1 MLAPL
6 PVDIQDFMRWPWVQI
21 APYFDELEARPLSAE
36 TVGAWLA
43 DWSALARRLHETRQR
58 LLVATSVNT
67 IDAAADAAYNAFLDG
82 IYANQEAASQR
93 LKEKLLAS
101 GLEPEGFD
109 IPLRHLRADADL
121 FRESNLQLLIEEHKL
136 VREQEKIQ
144 GAQSVTWQGQELT
157 LVQTLRRLQGETR
170 DTRERM
176 WRLAFDR
183 WLQDRDALN
192 DLWARMFATRG
203 RLAANAGKPDYRAYI
218 WQKNYRFDYTPDD
231 CLRFADAIEATVVPA
246 ARRVYAR
253 HRARLGVET
262 LRPWDLSDGWFNR
275 PVESGG
281 RAPLKPF
288 GDVAEMIAR
297 TGDIFQRVD
306 PTLGGYYADMR
317 GAGLLDLDN
326 RKNKS
331 PGGFCTDYSY
341 SARPFIFMNAVGVH
355 DDVQTLLHESGH
367 AFHVYETAGLPYFQQ
382 QDVTMEIA
390 EVASMSMELL
400 AAPYLTEAN
409 GGFYTPRD
417 AARARSEHLE
427 GMLLFW
433 PFMAVVDGFQ
443 HWAYMHPQDAVVP
456 EACDATW
463 ARLWARFIPDI
474 DFSGLEAVVATGWHR
489 KLHIFQLPFY
499 YIEYGL
505 AQLGAA
511 QVWANSLTD
520 PAGALAAY
528 RRALAL
534 GATRPLPEL
543 YAAAGARLAFD
554 AETLGRSVALI
565 ETTLA
570 QLAEQSA

>member
-101 GLEPEGFD
+101 GFEPEGFD

-570 QLAEQSA
+570 QLAEESA

>member
-6 PVDIQDFMRWPWVQI
+6 PVDIQDFMRWTWVQI
-21 APYFDELEARPLSAE
+21 SPYFDELEARPLSAE

-67 IDAAADAAYNAFLDG
+67 VDAAADAAYNAFLDD
-82 IYANQEAASQR
+82 IYANEEAASQR

-109 IPLRHLRADADL
+109 IPLRNLRADADL
-121 FRESNLQLLIEEHKL
+121 YREANLPLLIEDHKL

-144 GAQSVTWQGQELT
+144 GAQSVIWQGQELT

-170 DTRERM
+170 ETREKM

-192 DLWARMFATRG
+192 DLWARMFATRS

-218 WQKNYRFDYTPDD
+218 WQKNYRFDYTADD

-275 PVESGG
+275 PVESNGH
-281 RAPLKPF
+281 APLKPF
-288 GDVAEMIAR
+288 VDVAELIAR

-331 PGGFCTDYSY
+331 PGGFCTDFSY

-367 AFHVYETAGLPYFQQ
+367 AFHVYETGRLPYFQQ

-400 AAPYLTEAN
+400 AAPYLAQAN
-409 GGFYTPRD
+409 GGFYETRD

-427 GMLLFW
+427 GMLFFW

-443 HWAYMHPQDAVVP
+443 HWAYTHPQDAVVP

-463 ARLWARFIPDI
+463 ARLWARFIPDV
-474 DFSGLEAVVATGWHR
+474 DFSGLETVCATGWHR

-528 RRALAL
+528 RRALSL

-543 YAAAGARLAFD
+543 YEAAGARLAFD
-554 AETLGRSVALI
+554 AETLGRSVSLI

-570 QLAEQSA
+570 QLAGESA

>member
-6 PVDIQDFMRWPWVQI
+6 PVDIHEFMRWSWDEI
-21 APYFDELEARPLSAE
+21 NPYYDELKARVLTAD
-36 TVGAWLA
+36 TVTTWLA
-43 DWSALARRLHETRQR
+43 DWTALARRLSETRQR
-58 LLVATSVNT
+58 LYVATT
-67 IDAAADAAYNAFLDG
+67 INIADRAAEDAYNRFLDD
-82 IYANQEAASQR
+82 IYAKLEAAHQA

-101 GLEPEGFD
+101 SLEPAGFEVQ
-109 IPLRHLRADADL
+109 LRNMRADADL
-121 FRESNLQLLIEEHKL
+121 FRDSNLPLLVEEYKL

-144 GAQSVTWQGQELT
+144 GAQSVTWQGEELT
-157 LVQTLRRLQGETR
+157 LVQMLPRFQSTP
-170 DTRERM
+170 REDREQM
-176 WRLAFDR
+176 WRLVFAR
-183 WLQDRDALN
+183 WLQDRTALN
-192 DLWARMFATRG
+192 ELWAQMYGLRG
-203 RLAANAGKPDYRAYI
+203 RIAANAGKSDYRAYI
-218 WQKNYRFDYTPDD
+218 WQKNYRFDYSPDD
-231 CLRFADAIEATVVPA
+231 CLRFADAIEAAVVPA

-253 HRARLGVET
+253 HRARLGVAT
-262 LRPWDLSDGWFNR
+262 LRPWDLGDGWFGR

-288 GDVAEMIAR
+288 SDVNELIAR
-297 TGDIFQRVD
+297 TGDILRRVD

-317 GAGLLDLDN
+317 AAGLLDLDN

-341 SARPFIFMNAVGVH
+341 TGRPFIFMNAVGVH

-367 AFHVYETAGLPYFQQ
+367 AFHVYETVGLPYFQQ

-400 AAPYLTEAN
+400 AAPYLTTAD
-409 GGFYTPRD
+409 GGFYD
-417 AARARSEHLE
+417 GGESARARTEHLE

-443 HWAYMHPQDAVVP
+443 HWAYTHPQDAVVP

-463 ARLWARFIPDI
+463 AGLWARFIPDV
-474 DFSGLEAVVATGWHR
+474 DFSGLEDVCATGWQR
-489 KLHIFQLPFY
+489 KLHIFQFPFY

-520 PAGALAAY
+520 PSGALAAY
-528 RRALAL
+528 RRALSL

-554 AETLGRSVALI
+554 AETLGRSVAVI
-565 ETTLA
+565 EQTLG
-570 QLAEQSA
+570 QLAE